1 MKRDCEAIV
10 EEMKKVEETRFENV
24 WSEANETI
32 TTQIASIK
40 EESKKDTEKMANEV
54 ELDHENQI
62 QSLEYE
68 TGWLKNQKETAD
80 DTIEALR
87 NTLSKKEDQMREMEE
102 EMNSE
107 RGCHSYH
114 KLFLI
119 TKALQLQQEIKSK
132 DAVHTKKIERINQ
145 QHSESEKRL
154 CAKADMLEQRSSKFE
169 GNMKLIS
176 STLLNHKRD
185 ALLEH
190 KAKSREV
197 ATRLNEVSEKIQ
209 TVDAKRQKEKSFV
222 DNLVQAMH
230 DVEKQLQ
237 DHSQTSAL
245 QGGKINISHAR
256 KKRRLDEEY
265 VFILTDVF

>member
-102 EMNSE
+102 EMNSA
-107 RGCHSYH
+107 S
-114 KLFLI
+114 
-119 TKALQLQQEIKSK
+119 T
-132 DAVHTKKIERINQ
+132 
-145 QHSESEKRL
+145 
-154 CAKADMLEQRSSKFE
+154 
-169 GNMKLIS
+169 GN
-176 STLLNHKRD
+176 
-185 ALLEH
+185 
-190 KAKSREV
+190 
-197 ATRLNEVSEKIQ
+197 KIQ
-209 TVDAKRQKEKSFV
+209 RCCPYKEDRAYKSATLRV
-222 DNLVQAMH
+222 RETAMR
-230 DVEKQLQ
+230 E
-237 DHSQTSAL
+237 
-245 QGGKINISHAR
+245 GGYA
-256 KKRRLDEEY
+256 
-265 VFILTDVF
+265 